1 MPGYQYTPGGTL
13 VELQPD
19 GSVPFPKQSR
29 DDIGSTVVGS
39 TIDVTRSPVVATNG
53 VAYVPPTRADIAMGV
68 KPRAISPADVIK
80 LARARLRDV
89 EKEIRRC
96 KALEKE
102 RDQLRRL
109 LDAADAK
116 PRAVVRELPKRSAG

>member
-53 VAYVPPTRADIAMGV
+53 VVVGSVTRAVGV

>member
-1 MPGYQYTPGGTL
+1 MPGYQFTPGGIF
-13 VELQPD
+13 ELEPD
-19 GSVPFPKQSR
+19 GSVPLPKQER
-29 DDIGSTVVGS
+29 GDIGSSQVKPRLPIVQ
-39 TIDVTRSPVVATNG
+39 TNG
-53 VAYVPPTRADIAMGV
+53 GLALSAFVPPTREDVALGLRP
-68 KPRAISPADVIK
+68 KAISPADVIK

-89 EKEIRRC
+89 EREIKRC

-109 LDAADAK
+109 LDAADNK